1 MGDDSDLQHGDLAMV
16 MPPDG
21 QEPALARFNSH
32 YPDDPDTD
40 YWSFFG
46 TDFTWCRD
54 RVRIIQRVKVV
65 PQ

>member
-1 MGDDSDLQHGDLAMV
+1 MGDDSNLQDGDLAMV

-21 QEPALARFNSH
+21 QEPALAKYN
-32 YPDDPDTD
+32 DPERDPEFA

-54 RVRIIQRVKVV
+54 RVTIIQRVKVV